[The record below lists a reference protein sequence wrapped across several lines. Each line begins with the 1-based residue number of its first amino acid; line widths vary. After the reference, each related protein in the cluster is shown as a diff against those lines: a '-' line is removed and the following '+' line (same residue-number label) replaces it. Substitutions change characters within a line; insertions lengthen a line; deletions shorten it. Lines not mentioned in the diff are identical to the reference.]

1 MRNLLR
7 APKEVP
13 WKDPG
18 RIAGRISGG
27 ISGKVIKKT
36 WPVMLFEGILRAN
49 IKESLAQTVLRNPA
63 RIFFGLISQQ
73 IFEKTFFDKPLKI
86 FLAVSL
92 KVILENF
99 LAFFINKMNF

>member
-73 IFEKTFFDKPLKI
+73 IFEKTKI

-92 KVILENF
+92 KVFLKNF
-99 LAFFINKMNF
+99 LAFFYK